1 MDVRLEE
8 GLRHLRGVS
17 QEHKADGIA
26 ACSSD
31 HGSTTDSSPR

>member
-1 MDVRLEE
+1 MDMQLKD
-8 GLRHLRGVS
+8 GLPHLRGVS